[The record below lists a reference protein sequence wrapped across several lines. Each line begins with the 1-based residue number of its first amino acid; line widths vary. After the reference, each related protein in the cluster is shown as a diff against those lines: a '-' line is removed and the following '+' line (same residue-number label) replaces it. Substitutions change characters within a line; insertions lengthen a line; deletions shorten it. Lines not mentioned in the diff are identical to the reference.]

1 MLCVWESQ
9 SPLWHH
15 QNCDFPLI
23 SSLQSKQIIGKKAI
37 WRRVE
42 ACTRVMGFST
52 ERALL
57 NSGACFL
64 IHADG
69 TANFPSNISLSFCLP
84 PPLIIS
90 SRPKTPHVLMRFG
103 AKLRTKRLV
112 LPLAAYSSA
121 LLFFAGKPR
130 DYKVDGVSRFSF
142 FSRHSLDGDK
152 SSSTEK
158 EKHNGRPVF
167 SSTLSAKIACNFEVM
182 RPKSM
187 GWLFLKWQQTPF
199 WAAKW
204 KKEAALRVVLS
215 LQGCKALWLLMSS
228 IKMQIPLL
236 PAAECD
242 CLSFGAHARYP
253 GPASSGP
260 KGDGQAG
267 R

>member
-1 MLCVWESQ
+1 
-9 SPLWHH
+9 
-15 QNCDFPLI
+15 LI
-23 SSLQSKQIIGKKAI
+23 SSSQSEQIIGKKAI

-42 ACTRVMGFST
+42 ACARVMGFST

-57 NSGACFL
+57 NSATRFL

-90 SRPKTPHVLMRFG
+90 SRPKTPPRADAFRS
-103 AKLRTKRLV
+103 KIEKEETCSPSRRLFKC
-112 LPLAAYSSA
+112 PP
-121 LLFFAGKPR
+121 FFAGKPR

-142 FSRHSLDGDK
+142 FTRHSLDGDK

-187 GWLFLKWQQTPF
+187 GWLFLK
-199 WAAKW
+199 
-204 KKEAALRVVLS
+204 
-215 LQGCKALWLLMSS
+215 
-228 IKMQIPLL
+228 
-236 PAAECD
+236 
-242 CLSFGAHARYP
+242 
-253 GPASSGP
+253 
-260 KGDGQAG
+260 
-267 R
+267 